1 MASDGGS
8 GEESSGGGGGGGAG
22 GVSLS
27 GDNGDVG
34 GASMAQRPASSRL
47 RSSRGC
53 HARNRNHNLPS
64 PAPGGDNNNGAPRAG
79 DSSSSSSLGGSQQR
93 LSHAHH
99 HHSTMPNRHDGAA
112 AANPSGDTLQLQ
124 PPPISIQPAVSSL
137 AYHGH
142 HGNQS
147 SHFSNHHHFNCVNQ
161 VAGSVGSSS
170 LGLPSNNRADV
181 SPHSHSSMDGEEE
194 FRFVELSHPTH
205 LLAGLNAM
213 RLGRQFCDVVLCVDG
228 QEFPAHRIVL
238 SSLSAYFRAMFA
250 SEMAE
255 KRQERVTLNGV
266 EPAMI
271 NLIIQYAYTSEI
283 NITKA
288 NVQSLLSAANLLQ
301 VIPVRDA
308 CCRFMLRHMDESN
321 VIGVHCFAEAH
332 ACNELV
338 AKSKD
343 YILDTF
349 VDVCRQE
356 EFLDLNESKLVEI
369 LSNDDIFMESE
380 ETVFLAAIRWLDHD
394 PASRSANFD
403 RVLEHV
409 RLPLVSPYFL
419 HDCVD
424 KQAVVKENLK
434 CRRLLDEAVS
444 YHLLPDRRHEMR
456 NHRTKP
462 RKASG
467 MVEVII
473 LVGGEDDKVVLR
485 SVESFDPSTHAWKTL
500 SCLPFAV
507 SKHGLVANGTNCMF
521 LAGGEFPD
529 GSASRS
535 LWKFDPCY
543 ESWQELAPMNVPRS
557 ELGLALL
564 DGSIYAVGGWE
575 GSHRLDSVE
584 RFNQSTNSWSM
595 IAGLKM
601 AVTSPAVV
609 ALDGLLYVTGG
620 AVLEDGDGIDL
631 VQCFDPKANA
641 WNELQPMLIPRSGS
655 AACSLNGSLYIIG
668 GWHASTENTN
678 KVEKYDP
685 VKDEWE
691 SVASM
696 NERRYRPGVA
706 VIDGSIYVCGGEE
719 GWDRYHD
726 TIERYDLDADR
737 WTVVGEMPSS
747 RSWLS
752 CVALQIKK
760 DHSAVCGE
768 VGVKER
774 SLSHGTS
781 TSSGLRD
788 NVGAGPV

>member
-1 MASDGGS
+1 MASDGNSS
-8 GEESSGGGGGGGAG
+8 GEDHLGAGGGASGGGPTTGD
-22 GVSLS
+22 S
-27 GDNGDVG
+27 GDA
-34 GASMAQRPASSRL
+34 GAAPSLQSRGASSRF
-47 RSSRGC
+47 RTNRAGS
-53 HARNRNHNLPS
+53 ARNRNVNTSPS
-64 PAPGGDNNNGAPRAG
+64 PAGDGYQRVSDG
-79 DSSSSSSLGGSQQR
+79 LSGVSQR
-93 LSHAHH
+93 LPHSHH
-99 HHSTMPNRHDGAA
+99 HHSLPGRHESAMSNENSD
-112 AANPSGDTLQLQ
+112 NYQ
-124 PPPISIQPAVSSL
+124 PGPGSL

-142 HGNQS
+142 HGSPS
-147 SHFSNHHHFNCVNQ
+147 SQNYNHHHLIGGAGTNPGGNFL
-161 VAGSVGSSS
+161 AGSCSNYSN
-170 LGLPSNNRADV
+170 LGPPSNDLNPRVDL
-181 SPHSHSSMDGEEE
+181 SPHSLSSADGEEE
-194 FRFVELSHPTH
+194 LRFVDSSHPKQ

-213 RLGRQFCDVVLCVDG
+213 RQSRQFCDVILCVEG
-228 QEFPAHRIVL
+228 QEFPTHRIVL
-238 SSLSAYFRAMFA
+238 SSFSAYFRAMFGT
-250 SEMAE
+250 EMAE
-255 KRQERVTLNGV
+255 KSQERITLNGV

-271 NLIIQYAYTSEI
+271 HLIVQYAYTSEI
-283 NITKA
+283 NITKN

-308 CCRFMLRHMDESN
+308 CCSFMLRHMDESN

-343 YILDTF
+343 FILDTF

-356 EFLDLNESKLVEI
+356 EFLELNESKLIEI
-369 LSNDDIFMESE
+369 FSNNDIFVESE
-380 ETVFLAAIRWLDHD
+380 ETVFLAAIRWVDHD
-394 PASRSANFD
+394 RASRGANFH

-424 KQAVVKENLK
+424 KQEVIKQNLQ
-434 CRRLLDEAVS
+434 CRQLLDEAVAF
-444 YHLLPDRRHEMR
+444 HLLPDRRHEMK
-456 NHRTKP
+456 NQRTKP
-462 RKASG
+462 RKSSG
-467 MVEVII
+467 LVEVII

-564 DGSIYAVGGWE
+564 DGSVYAVGGWE

-584 RFNQSTNSWSM
+584 RFNQSSNSWSM
-595 IAGLKM
+595 IASLKM

-609 ALDGLLYVTGG
+609 SLDGLLYVTGG

-641 WNELQPMLIPRSGS
+641 WKELQPMLIPRSGS
-655 AACSLNGSLYIIG
+655 AACSLNGYLYVIG

-678 KVEKYDP
+678 KVERYDP
-685 VKDEWE
+685 QKDEWE
-691 SVASM
+691 TVASL

-726 TIERYDLDADR
+726 TIERYDAESDQWL
-737 WTVVGEMPSS
+737 VVGEMPSS

-760 DHSAVCGE
+760 DHSSVCGE
-768 VGVKER
+768 VGVKDR
-774 SLSHGTS
+774 SSAHVPTVGH
-781 TSSGLRD
+781 RD
-788 NVGAGPV
+788 GIGAGQI